1 MLRKCSIC
9 EREFAASHELN
20 RHYTDEIVPV
30 GNRYYTKATATLHG
44 TDYELNRH
52 YTTVCPECR
61 AIDESKMQ
69 KETEQMVDLIVRIEN
84 IWREYRNL
92 QDQYRKLTGKEYG
105 WLR

>member
-52 YTTVCPECR
+52 YTTVCPECQ
-61 AIDESKMQ
+61 AIDPRTRSE
-69 KETEQMVDLIVRIEN
+69 EDRLGELRVLIEN
-84 IWREYRNL
+84 VWREYRNL
-92 QDQYRKLTGKEYG
+92 QDQYRKLTGRDYE

>member
-1 MLRKCSIC
+1 MLQKCSIC

-52 YTTVCPECR
+52 YTTVCPECQ
-61 AIDESKMQ
+61 AIDPRTRSE
-69 KETEQMVDLIVRIEN
+69 EDRLGELRVLIEN
-84 IWREYRNL
+84 VWREYQNL
-92 QDQYRKLTGKEYG
+92 QDQYRKLTGKEHE
-105 WLR
+105 WLK

>member
-9 EREFAASHELN
+9 EREFAASYELN

-30 GNRYYTKATATLHG
+30 GNRYYIKATATLHG

-52 YTTVCPECR
+52 YTTVCPECQ
-61 AIDESKMQ
+61 AIDEPRRELANLIEKVW
-69 KETEQMVDLIVRIEN
+69 KEYQ
-84 IWREYRNL
+84 NL
-92 QDQYRKLTGKEYG
+92 QDQYRKLTGREHG

>member
-52 YTTVCPECR
+52 YTTVCPECQ
-61 AIDESKMQ
+61 AIDPRTRSE
-69 KETEQMVDLIVRIEN
+69 EDRLGELRVLIEKV
-84 IWREYRNL
+84 WREYQNL
-92 QDQYRKLTGKEYG
+92 QDQYRKLTGKEHG

>member
-1 MLRKCSIC
+1 MLRKCSVC
-9 EREFAASHELN
+9 EREFA
-20 RHYTDEIVPV
+20 V
-30 GNRYYTKATATLHG
+30 GLYGEA
-44 TDYELNRH
+44 

-61 AIDESKMQ
+61 AIDEPRMK

-92 QDQYRKLTGKEYG
+92 QDEYRKLTGRDYM

>member
-1 MLRKCSIC
+1 MLRKCSVC

-52 YTTVCPECR
+52 YTTVCPECQ
-61 AIDESKMQ
+61 AIDPRTRSE
-69 KETEQMVDLIVRIEN
+69 EDRLGELRVLIEN
-84 IWREYRNL
+84 VWREYQNL
-92 QDQYRKLTGKEYG
+92 QDQYRKLTGKEHE